1 MLTKFDLVYL
11 SQSNLINSCARENI
25 LVFLLFLPLFLSFPH
40 SSLKKKKID
49 VLITEKLKD
58 LEIDNSARF
67 SAMIMGFLLL
77 EQRIRRTCLSLLQF
91 LFPFWITEEVLWVC
105 SLDNKIYFSITSEY
119 LNLINFPLN
128 PSPFLMS
135 QYPWFKVGMQLQ
147 GFCVNLTFL
156 VVSKNSTPD
165 MFNLV
170 IRVFILLLM

>member
-1 MLTKFDLVYL
+1 MHWMLTKFDLVYL
-11 SQSNLINSCARENI
+11 SQSNLINLCARENI

-40 SSLKKKKID
+40 SSLFFLNIK

-77 EQRIRRTCLSLLQF
+77 EQRIRRTFLSLFWF
-91 LFPFWITEEVLWVC
+91 LSPFWITEEMSWLC
-105 SLDNKIYFSITSEY
+105 SLDNKIYFSVTSEY

-128 PSPFLMS
+128 PSPFSAS

-147 GFCVNLTFL
+147 GFCMNDFL
-156 VVSKNSTPD
+156 YEWL
-165 MFNLV
+165 F
-170 IRVFILLLM
+170 